1 MLRKKTWIALVAL
14 VLVVSLIG
22 GCASKPAA
30 EQPQGQK
37 PASEQQAGGGKQTF
51 ITIAGATS
59 GGTYFLLANAMAKI
73 LNDKLGSQGW
83 KASAQS
89 TPGTP
94 TNIKLLGEKQIE
106 FAFGQAGIAY
116 EAYNGIGSFAGQPK
130 ADYLRAVMY
139 MYPNVMQMV
148 ATKKSGVKT
157 IDQLKG
163 KTVCV
168 GAAGSATELNSR
180 DILAQYGI
188 DYVNRKDIKPEYT
201 SESQSAELLKNG
213 QADAANLIAAV
224 PSAVMMD
231 LTSQGVITILPIEAD
246 VVEKL
251 KKINPAYY
259 ADKIPAGSYPGVD
272 KDIPTVSV
280 ANWIFTRAD
289 LPDEIV
295 YNFVKTMYEN
305 QAELVAAHKVAK
317 NTTLEN
323 ALNGQTI
330 PLHPGAEKYF
340 KEKGII
346 K

>member
-1 MLRKKTWIALVAL
+1 MKRKTWVALLVL

-30 EQPQGQK
+30 QSEGQK
-37 PASEQQAGGGKQTF
+37 PAAGQQQSGGAKQTF
-51 ITIAGATS
+51 VTIAGATS

-106 FAFGQAGIAY
+106 FAFGQAGVAY
-116 EAYNGIGSFAGQPK
+116 DAYNGTGSYAGKPK
-130 ADYLRAVMY
+130 AEFLRAVMY
-139 MYPNVMQMV
+139 MYPNVLQMV
-148 ATKKSGVKT
+148 ATKKSGIKSLAEV
-157 IDQLKG
+157 KG

-180 DILAQYGI
+180 DLFAQYGF
-188 DYVNRKDIKPEYT
+188 DYVNRKDFKPEYT
-201 SESQSAELLKNG
+201 SESQSVELLKNG
-213 QADAANLIAAV
+213 QADVANLIAAV
-224 PSAVMMD
+224 PSAAMMD
-231 LTSQGVITILPIEAD
+231 LTSDGTVVLLPIEAD
-246 VVEKL
+246 VAEKL
-251 KKINPAYY
+251 HKINPAYY
-259 ADKIPAGSYPGVD
+259 ADKVPAGSYPGLD
-272 KDIPTVSV
+272 KDVPLVSV
-280 ANWIFTRAD
+280 GNWIFTRAD
-289 LPDEIV
+289 LPDDIV

-305 QAELVAAHKVAK
+305 HDELVAAHKVAK

-323 ALNGQTI
+323 ALTGQTI

-340 KEKGII
+340 KEKGVI

>member
-1 MLRKKTWIALVAL
+1 MKRKTWIAALAL

-22 GCASKPAA
+22 GCTGKPAA
-30 EQPQGQK
+30 QPEGQK
-37 PASEQQAGGGKQTF
+37 PSTEQQSSGGDKQTF
-51 ITIAGATS
+51 VTIAGATS

-106 FAFGQAGIAY
+106 FAFGQAGVAY
-116 EAYNGIGSFAGQPK
+116 EAYNGVGSYAGKPK
-130 ADYLRAVMY
+130 AEYLRAVMY
-139 MYPNVMQMV
+139 MYPNVLQMV
-148 ATKKSGVKT
+148 ATKKSGIKSLADV
-157 IDQLKG
+157 KG

-180 DILAQYGI
+180 DLFAQYGL
-188 DYVNRKDIKPEYT
+188 DYVNRKDFKAEYT
-201 SESQSAELLKNG
+201 SESQSVELLKNG
-213 QADAANLIAAV
+213 QADVANLVAAV
-224 PSAVMMD
+224 PSAAMMD
-231 LTSQGVITILPIEAD
+231 LTSAGEVILLPIGLDIAD
-246 VVEKL
+246 KL
-251 KKINPAYY
+251 HNINPAYY
-259 ADKIPAGSYPGVD
+259 ADKVPAGAYPGLD
-272 KDIPTVSV
+272 KDVPVVSV

-289 LPDEIV
+289 VPDEVV
-295 YNFVKTMYEN
+295 YNFVKAMYEN
-305 QAELVAAHKVAK
+305 HDDLVAAHKVAQ

-323 ALNGQTI
+323 ALDGQTI

-340 KEKGII
+340 KEKGVL